1 MTPAGYLKG
10 QLPRTANAEI
20 WDDRKCKLVTVP
32 VLFHGF
38 FQHSSPH
45 AAILVGEA
53 SGTVAFP
60 VAVVER
66 ADDGRV
72 HTVRADSVTF
82 CDGLGGEYAFPQERG

>member
-1 MTPAGYLKG
+1 MAR
-10 QLPRTANAEI
+10 LPRVALAEV
-20 WDDRKCKLVTVP
+20 WDDKTGRLGTVP

-45 AAILVGEA
+45 AALLVGEA

-72 HTVRADSVTF
+72 LTVRADCVTF
-82 CDGLGGEYAFPQERG
+82 CDGLGGEYAFPTERG

>member
-1 MTPAGYLKG
+1 MAR
-10 QLPRTANAEI
+10 LPRVAHAEI
-20 WDDRKCKLVTVP
+20 WDDRKCKPVTVP

-38 FQHSSPH
+38 FQHSTPH

-66 ADDGRV
+66 VDDGRV

-82 CDGLGGEYAFPQERG
+82 CDGLGGEYAFQPERG

>member
-1 MTPAGYLKG
+1 MAR
-10 QLPRTANAEI
+10 LPRAAHAEV
-20 WDDRKCKLVTVP
+20 WDDKTGRPVTVP

-45 AAILVGEA
+45 AAILVGDA
-53 SGTVAFP
+53 PGTVAFP

-66 ADDGRV
+66 SDDGRV

-82 CDGLGGEYAFPQERG
+82 CDGLGGECAFQPERG

>member
-10 QLPRTANAEI
+10 QLPRVAHAEI
-20 WDDRKCKLVTVP
+20 WDEKTGQPGTVP

-38 FQHSSPH
+38 FQHSTPKT
-45 AAILVGEA
+45 ALLVGEA

-72 HTVRADSVTF
+72 LTVRADCVTF
-82 CDGLGGEYAFPQERG
+82 CDGLGSEYAFPPERG

>member
-1 MTPAGYLKG
+1 MTRP
-10 QLPRTANAEI
+10 PRAARAEI
-20 WDDRKCKLVTVP
+20 WDDETGRPRTFQ

-38 FQHSSPH
+38 FQQSTPH

-60 VAVVER
+60 VAIVER

-72 HTVRADSVTF
+72 LTVRADSVTF
-82 CDGLGGEYAFPQERG
+82 CDGLGGEYAFPPERG

>member
-1 MTPAGYLKG
+1 MSR
-10 QLPRTANAEI
+10 LPRVARAEI
-20 WDDRKCKLVTVP
+20 WDDETGQPRTVK

-38 FQHSSPH
+38 FQHSTPH

-60 VAVVER
+60 VAIVER

-72 HTVRADSVTF
+72 LTVRADSVTF
-82 CDGLGGEYAFPQERG
+82 CDGLGGEYAFPPERG

>member
-1 MTPAGYLKG
+1 MAR
-10 QLPRTANAEI
+10 LPRVAYAEI
-20 WDDRKCKLVTVP
+20 WDDRKGQLVTVP

-38 FQHSSPH
+38 FQHSTPH

-72 HTVRADSVTF
+72 HTVRADNVTF
-82 CDGLGGEYAFPQERG
+82 CDGLGGEYAFQPERG

>member
-1 MTPAGYLKG
+1 MARL
-10 QLPRTANAEI
+10 LRVAHAEI
-20 WDDRKCKLVTVP
+20 WDEKTGQPGTVP

-60 VAVVER
+60 VVVVER
-66 ADDGRV
+66 VDDGRV

-82 CDGLGGEYAFPQERG
+82 YDGLGGEYAFPPERG